1 MSEPSSHRISSRTR
15 SGHFTRTRTAPT
27 VAPEAPGVEAEVV
40 AMVDRMKGIY
50 FYTDVCDVSLADMFY
65 CNLYICYTT
74 YVIVILLISYL
85 NTLHERLSTYY
96 LVG

>member
-40 AMVDRMKGIY
+40 AMVDRMKGI
-50 FYTDVCDVSLADMFY
+50 FFDVSFADM
-65 CNLYICYTT
+65 LYIFYSYITN
-74 YVIVILLISYL
+74 ILSQYFTRTFIYIYL
-85 NTLHERLSTYY
+85 LLGRLVYY
-96 LVG
+96 NM

>member
-1 MSEPSSHRISSRTR
+1 M
-15 SGHFTRTRTAPT
+15 
-27 VAPEAPGVEAEVV
+27 APEAPGVEAEVV

-50 FYTDVCDVSLADMFY
+50 FYTDVSLADMFY

-85 NTLHERLSTYY
+85 NTLHERLYIYTYY